1 MGQSAQIAHDP
12 RQRDADDV
20 LVERG
25 KGKGKHEPGEH
36 GADLHATGRLGLM
49 IFS

>member
-1 MGQSAQIAHDP
+1 MGQAAQIAHDP
-12 RQRDADDV
+12 RQRHTDDV

-25 KGKGKHEPGEH
+25 KGKGKHEAGENRP
-36 GADLHATGRLGLM
+36 DLARACRQGFM